1 MQSCLNGAAQAPM
14 CAAVVAKEA
23 AELHEGAQELS
34 MQPPSRLPPTQAAVY
49 NTGGRAALLPLTQ
62 RVSVMEAAKL
72 LRDVRSTQREEGTAR
87 ATTII
92 SRVRAARAAAET
104 VHGFDT
110 PSA

>member
-34 MQPPSRLPPTQAAVY
+34 MQPPSRPQAAVY

>member
-49 NTGGRAALLPLTQ
+49 NTVQ
-62 RVSVMEAAKL
+62 
-72 LRDVRSTQREEGTAR
+72 
-87 ATTII
+87 
-92 SRVRAARAAAET
+92 AAEQLYY
-104 VHGFDT
+104 
-110 PSA
+110 PLYSASQCDGGSKAAEGRKVYPERGGHCTCHDNHLTGSGSPRCR

>member
-49 NTGGRAALLPLTQ
+49 NTVQ
-62 RVSVMEAAKL
+62 
-72 LRDVRSTQREEGTAR
+72 
-87 ATTII
+87 
-92 SRVRAARAAAET
+92 AAEQLYY
-104 VHGFDT
+104 
-110 PSA
+110 PLLSESA